1 MKIAKKLEGKLTAKG
16 LKFGV
21 VVSRFN
27 HFISERLLEGTL
39 DAIRRNGANED
50 DCTVAMVPGAF
61 EIPLVA
67 KKMAKS
73 GRYDAVICLGCV
85 IRGATPHYAYIA
97 AEVTKGIAM
106 TSLEQEFLSP
116 TEFWSRIRLNK
127 LLRGLGQSGNKGLDA
142 AMSAIE
148 MANLLKRWAKD
159 KRPLGTRRK
168 SRELALQALYQWNIT
183 RQDPFLILDQQ
194 KANFSPAD
202 EDDGFAQQILM
213 GVLEHY
219 NHIDELIEK
228 FSEHWRLDRIS
239 IIDRN
244 ILRMA
249 IFELLFRE
257 DIPPK
262 VTLNEAIDLGKRF
275 GSEDSSAFIN
285 GILDRI
291 QKEVV
296 HKPN

>member
-1 MKIAKKLEGKLTAKG
+1 M
-16 LKFGV
+16 
-21 VVSRFN
+21 
-27 HFISERLLEGTL
+27 
-39 DAIRRNGANED
+39 
-50 DCTVAMVPGAF
+50 
-61 EIPLVA
+61 
-67 KKMAKS
+67 
-73 GRYDAVICLGCV
+73 
-85 IRGATPHYAYIA
+85 
-97 AEVTKGIAM
+97 
-106 TSLEQEFLSP
+106 
-116 TEFWSRIRLNK
+116 
-127 LLRGLGQSGNKGLDA
+127 
-142 AMSAIE
+142 
-148 MANLLKRWAKD
+148 
-159 KRPLGTRRK
+159 GTRRK

-194 KANFSPAD
+194 KTNFSPAD
-202 EDDGFAQQILM
+202 EEDGFAQQILM

>member
-1 MKIAKKLEGKLTAKG
+1 L
-16 LKFGV
+16 
-21 VVSRFN
+21 
-27 HFISERLLEGTL
+27 
-39 DAIRRNGANED
+39 GA
-50 DCTVAMVPGAF
+50 
-61 EIPLVA
+61 
-67 KKMAKS
+67 
-73 GRYDAVICLGCV
+73 
-85 IRGATPHYAYIA
+85 
-97 AEVTKGIAM
+97 
-106 TSLEQEFLSP
+106 
-116 TEFWSRIRLNK
+116 
-127 LLRGLGQSGNKGLDA
+127 
-142 AMSAIE
+142 
-148 MANLLKRWAKD
+148 
-159 KRPLGTRRK
+159 RRK

-202 EDDGFAQQILM
+202 EEDEFAQQIVV

-219 NHIDELIEK
+219 AHIDDLIEK
-228 FSEHWRLDRIS
+228 FSEHWRLDRMS

-249 IFELLFRE
+249 IFELLFCE
-257 DIPPK
+257 NIPPR

-291 QKEVV
+291 QKEVI